1 MTRVVAA
8 VSGTVDGRHII
19 HTARIV
25 AAVLRGDV
33 ETVHVGEEGAESA
46 ALVAEAAEAPL
57 RVLPGAPVDAIVQVV
72 ESADV
77 TACVL
82 GANTSPIGGH
92 GLGHVAAGVI
102 ERTTKPVV
110 VVPLR
115 GTVPSL
121 PGAFHRVLVPLDG
134 TEPFVGALATTVR
147 RLVGKDAALTPL
159 HVFTRRTTPAVM
171 DHPAHD
177 LSADQV
183 GWCSDFLARVCPD
196 LVEPIRLERGQASE
210 AVIEIADSGGFDL
223 IVLTW
228 GQQLLHGHGRVVQE
242 VLAASPVPV
251 LVLPSTTMLQP
262 ATVSASPQVVD
273 GSGHPVEL
281 LLVEDEPGD
290 VQLTR
295 EALDEVGL
303 RNALHVV
310 DDEKCALM
318 FLRQE
323 PPYQNAPRPGLVLL
337 DLEMRGTEGRD
348 LLATI
353 KEDPQLRSIPVVALT
368 TSTAEADV
376 DLAYRLGAN
385 CLVTTPVRF
394 SEFVKAVRAIGRFW
408 FATATLPS
416 EPGQAGTVPAQSTD
430 MG

>member
-8 VSGTVDGRHII
+8 VSGTVDGRHIV
-19 HTARIV
+19 HAARIV
-25 AAVLRGDV
+25 AGALRGDV
-33 ETVHVGEEGAESA
+33 EAVHVGEEGAESA
-46 ALVAEAAEAPL
+46 ALVAEAAGVPL
-57 RVLPGAPVDAIVQVV
+57 RVLPGAPVEAIVQAV

-82 GANTSPIGGH
+82 GANTSPIGGP

-115 GTVPSL
+115 GDVRL
-121 PGAFHRVLVPLDG
+121 PGSLGRVLVPLDG
-134 TEPFVGALATTVR
+134 TEAFVGALAATVR
-147 RLVGKDAALTPL
+147 RLVGKDTPLVPL
-159 HVFTRRTTPAVM
+159 HVFTQRTTPAVM
-171 DHPAHD
+171 DHPEHD
-177 LSADQV
+177 LSADQM
-183 GWCSDFLARVCPD
+183 GWRSDFLARVCPD
-196 LVEPIRLERGQASE
+196 LAEPIRLERGQASE

-228 GQQLLHGHGRVVQE
+228 GQQLLHGHGRVVRE

-251 LVLPSTTMLQP
+251 LVLPSTAVLQP

-303 RNALHVV
+303 RNSLHVV

-323 PPYQNAPRPGLVLL
+323 PPYENAPRPGLVLL
-337 DLEMRGTEGRD
+337 DLDMRGTEGRD

-394 SEFVKAVRAIGRFW
+394 SEFVKAIRAIGRFW

-416 EPGQAGTVPAQSTD
+416 EPEQTATVPASTTN
-430 MG
+430 GE